1 MSWFLIGSPSF
12 SGIPK
17 LLKILRIAFTEMA
30 DIAAGFPFGGDM
42 VATRGAHAMPVA
54 KLTKR
59 TVDAISAD
67 GCPLIIYD
75 TDLKGFGLRAAK
87 GGTKSWFVEYRPGAR
102 GRGVGK
108 RRMVL
113 GSVGTLTPDE
123 ARAAA
128 REILAAVALGDDPA
142 AARSRARK
150 IPIFREFAERYLAE
164 EAITKLK
171 PRTLVNYRIYLHKHA
186 APVIGSIKLDMVTPS
201 DIAKLHR
208 RIGGTK
214 PMTANRV
221 IECIGSVY
229 RYAATCGLVKR
240 GHNPAAHIEAFREQ
254 RRERFLTS
262 EELAR
267 LGDAIREAE
276 TTGIPWQVDEKQPT
290 AKHVPKKNRITNIG
304 PHAAAA
310 LRLLIFTGARLRE
323 ILGLKW
329 SYVDFERGLLL
340 LPDSKTGRKT
350 IVLNA
355 PALAVLSELPRIG
368 DFVIV
373 GDDPDMPR
381 HDLNRPWRLVSRRA
395 GLDGVRLHDLRHT
408 HASVGAGAGLGLP
421 IIGKLLGH
429 SQASTTQR
437 YAHLDADPL
446 RRASERI
453 AGHIAAV
460 MGEPMGGRG
469 KMLRHE
475 AKARA
480 RNA

>member
-1 MSWFLIGSPSF
+1 
-12 SGIPK
+12 
-17 LLKILRIAFTEMA
+17 
-30 DIAAGFPFGGDM
+30 
-42 VATRGAHAMPVA
+42 MPVA

-59 TVDAISAD
+59 TVDAIRVGDYA
-67 GCPLIIYD
+67 LVMYD
-75 TDLKGFGLRAAK
+75 SDLKGFGLRATK
-87 GGTKSWFVEYRPGAR
+87 HGKKSWFVEYRPGAR
-102 GRGVGK
+102 GRGIAK

-128 REILAAVALGDDPA
+128 RDILAAAALGDDPA
-142 AARSRARK
+142 AARSRTRK
-150 IPIFREFAERYLAE
+150 TPTFIECAERYLAE
-164 EAITKLK
+164 EAASKLK
-171 PRTLVNYRIYLHKHA
+171 SRTVVNYRIYLHKHA
-186 APVIGSIKLDMVTPS
+186 APVIGSIKLDMVMPS
-201 DIAKLHR
+201 DVAKLHR
-208 RIGGTK
+208 RIGQTK

-221 IECIGSVY
+221 VECVGSVY

-262 EELAR
+262 EELAH

-276 TTGIPWQVDEKQPT
+276 TTGIPWEVDGKKPT
-290 AKHVPKKNRITNIG
+290 AKHIPKKNRVTKIG

-329 SYVDFERGLLL
+329 NYVDFERGLLL

-368 DFVIV
+368 AYVIA
-373 GDDPDMPR
+373 GDDPDSPR
-381 HDLNRPWRLVSRRA
+381 HDLNRPWRLVSKRA
-395 GLDGVRLHDLRHT
+395 GLDRVRLHDLRHT

-437 YAHLDADPL
+437 YAHLDTDPL
-446 RRASERI
+446 RRASDQI
-453 AGHIAAV
+453 AGHIAAA
-460 MGEPMGGRG
+460 MGEPVR
-469 KMLRHE
+469 KPVKIIRL
-475 AKARA
+475 AKKKHAHKA
-480 RNA
+480 

>member
-1 MSWFLIGSPSF
+1 
-12 SGIPK
+12 
-17 LLKILRIAFTEMA
+17 
-30 DIAAGFPFGGDM
+30 
-42 VATRGAHAMPVA
+42 MPVA

-59 TVDAISAD
+59 TVDAISAGD
-67 GCPLIIYD
+67 CPLIIYD
-75 TDLKGFGLRAAK
+75 IDLKGFGLRAARR
-87 GGTKSWFVEYRPGAR
+87 GTKSWFVEYRPGAR
-102 GRGVGK
+102 GRGIAK

-128 REILAAVALGDDPA
+128 REILAAAALGDDPA
-142 AARSRARK
+142 ASRSRARK
-150 IPIFREFAERYLAE
+150 IPIFREFAGRYLAE
-164 EAITKLK
+164 EAVAKLK
-171 PRTLVNYRIYLHKHA
+171 PRTVVNYRIYLHKHA
-186 APVIGSIKLDMVTPS
+186 APVIGGIKLDMVTPA

-208 RIGGTK
+208 FIGLTK

-254 RRERFLTS
+254 RRERFLSS

-276 TTGIPWQVDEKQPT
+276 TIGIPWEVDGKKPT
-290 AKHVPKKNRITNIG
+290 AKHIPKKNRVTNIG

-310 LRLLIFTGARLRE
+310 LRLLILTGARLRE

-329 SYVDFERGLLL
+329 NYVDFERGLLL

-368 DFVIV
+368 TYVIV
-373 GDDPDMPR
+373 GDDPDSPR
-381 HDLNRPWRLVSRRA
+381 HDLNRPWHLVSKRA

-429 SQASTTQR
+429 AQPSTTQR

-446 RRASERI
+446 RRASEQIGGRI
-453 AGHIAAV
+453 AAA
-460 MGEPMGGRG
+460 MGESVDKRAKILPPREESASTQRVMQRQ
-469 KMLRHE
+469 MLWKSHGDR
-475 AKARA
+475 
-480 RNA
+480 

>member
-1 MSWFLIGSPSF
+1 
-12 SGIPK
+12 
-17 LLKILRIAFTEMA
+17 
-30 DIAAGFPFGGDM
+30 
-42 VATRGAHAMPVA
+42 MPVA

-59 TVDAISAD
+59 TLDAITAGD
-67 GCPLIIYD
+67 CPLVIYD
-75 TDLKGFGLRAAK
+75 SDLKGFGLRAAK
-87 GGTKSWFVEYRPGAR
+87 HGKKSWFVEYRPGAR
-102 GRGVGK
+102 GRGIAK

-113 GSVGTLTPDE
+113 GSVGTITPDE

-128 REILAAVALGDDPA
+128 RDILAAAALGDDPA

-150 IPIFREFAERYLAE
+150 TPTFSECAERYLAE
-164 EAITKLK
+164 EAASKLK
-171 PRTLVNYRIYLHKHA
+171 PRTVVNYRIYLHKHA

-208 RIGGTK
+208 RIGQTK

-221 IECIGSVY
+221 VECVGSVY

-262 EELAR
+262 KELAH

-276 TTGIPWQVDEKQPT
+276 TTGIPWEVDGKKPT
-290 AKHVPKKNRITNIG
+290 AKHIPKKNRVTKIG
-304 PHAAAA
+304 QHAAAA

-329 SYVDFERGLLL
+329 NYVDFERGLLL

-368 DFVIV
+368 AYVIA
-373 GDDPDMPR
+373 GDDPDSPR
-381 HDLNRPWRLVSRRA
+381 HDLNRPWRLVSKRA

-408 HASVGAGAGLGLP
+408 HASVGAGAGFGLP

-446 RRASERI
+446 RRASDQI
-453 AGHIAAV
+453 AGEIAAA
-460 MGEPMGGRG
+460 MGEPVRKPAKIIRLG
-469 KMLRHE
+469 KKTHAR
-475 AKARA
+475 KA
-480 RNA
+480 

>member
-1 MSWFLIGSPSF
+1 
-12 SGIPK
+12 
-17 LLKILRIAFTEMA
+17 
-30 DIAAGFPFGGDM
+30 
-42 VATRGAHAMPVA
+42 MPVA

-59 TVDAISAD
+59 MVDAISA
-67 GCPLIIYD
+67 GVGPRVIYD
-75 TDLKGFGLRAAK
+75 SDLKGFGLRAAK
-87 GGTKSWFVEYRPGAR
+87 SGTKSWFVEYRPGAR
-102 GRGVGK
+102 GRGVAK

-113 GSVGTLTPDE
+113 GAVGTLTPDE
-123 ARAAA
+123 AREAA
-128 REILAAVALGDDPA
+128 RGVLAAVTLGDDPA

-150 IPIFREFAERYLAE
+150 IPVFREFVERYLAE
-164 EAITKLK
+164 EAASKLK
-171 PRTLVNYRIYLHKHA
+171 PRTLVNYRIYLRKHA
-186 APVIGSIKLDMVTPS
+186 APDIGSIKLDVITPS
-201 DIAKLHR
+201 DIARLHR
-208 RIGGTK
+208 RIGRTK

-229 RYAATCGLVKR
+229 RYAAMCGLVQR
-240 GHNPAAHIEAFREQ
+240 GHNPAAHIEAFRER

-276 TTGIPWQVDEKQPT
+276 TTGIPWQVDEQKPT
-290 AKHVPKKNRITNIG
+290 AKHIQKKNRVTKIG
-304 PHAAAA
+304 AHAAAA
-310 LRLLIFTGARLRE
+310 LRLLILTGARLRE

-329 SYVDFERGLLL
+329 SYVDSERGLLL

-368 DFVIV
+368 DFVIA
-373 GDDPDMPR
+373 GDDPDLPR
-381 HDLNRPWRLVSRRA
+381 HDLNRPWRLVSKRA

-446 RRASERI
+446 RRASEQI
-453 AGHIAAV
+453 ASHIAAA
-460 MGEPMGGRG
+460 MGEPVDKRG
-469 KMLRHE
+469 KRRL
-475 AKARA
+475 ADTP
-480 RNA
+480 

>member
-1 MSWFLIGSPSF
+1 
-12 SGIPK
+12 
-17 LLKILRIAFTEMA
+17 
-30 DIAAGFPFGGDM
+30 
-42 VATRGAHAMPVA
+42 MPVA

-59 TVDAISAD
+59 TIDATNAGD
-67 GCPLIIYD
+67 RPVIIYD

-87 GGTKSWFVEYRPGAR
+87 GGAKSWFIEYRPGAR
-102 GRGVGK
+102 GRGVAK

-113 GSVGTLTPDE
+113 GSVGTLTPDK

-128 REILAAVALGDDPA
+128 KEILAAAALGDDPA

-164 EAITKLK
+164 EASSKLK
-171 PRTLVNYRIYLHKHA
+171 PRTLVNYRIYLRKHA
-186 APVIGSIKLDMVTPS
+186 VPVIGSIKLDMVTPS
-201 DIAKLHR
+201 EIAKLHR
-208 RIGGTK
+208 QVGLKK

-240 GHNPAAHIEAFREQ
+240 GDNPAAHIEAFREQ

-276 TTGIPWQVDEKQPT
+276 TSGIPWQVDEKKPK
-290 AKHVPKKNRITNIG
+290 ANHIPKKNRITNIG

-310 LRLLIFTGARLRE
+310 LRLLILTGARLRE

-355 PALAVLSELPRIG
+355 PASAVLSELPRMG
-368 DFVIV
+368 AFVIV
-373 GDDPDMPR
+373 GDHPDMPR
-381 HDLNRPWRLVSRRA
+381 YDLNRPWRLVSKRA

-408 HASVGAGAGLGLP
+408 HASVGAGSGLGLP

-446 RRASERI
+446 RRASDRI
-453 AGHIAAV
+453 ASQIAAA
-460 MGEPMGGRG
+460 MGDLVAQP
-469 KMLRHE
+469 
-475 AKARA
+475 AKTATNVA
-480 RNA
+480 EK